1 MVGKP
6 VLRLVHRSTMVGCP
20 RTKMIV
26 EPARLGATQGLGEER
41 DIIVGFISDDG
52 LRLEQMLDR
61 LQVLEGVGRTEYR
74 GKGGAQSRAQYKC
87 SKRRRVVE
95 VVDRLPI
102 FRIARAA
109 VPPQQIGSASCRERV
124 CQEV

>member
-1 MVGKP
+1 
-6 VLRLVHRSTMVGCP
+6 
-20 RTKMIV
+20 
-26 EPARLGATQGLGEER
+26 
-41 DIIVGFISDDG
+41 
-52 LRLEQMLDR
+52 MLDR

-102 FRIARAA
+102 FRIARAD
-109 VPPQQIGSASCRERV
+109 VQPQLLGRV
-124 CQEV
+124 KRQVAEGRPGVRSEEHTSELQSLMRISYSVFCLKKKK

>member
-1 MVGKP
+1 MVG
-6 VLRLVHRSTMVGCP
+6 L
-20 RTKMIV
+20 
-26 EPARLGATQGLGEER
+26 
-41 DIIVGFISDDG
+41 ISEDG

-102 FRIARAA
+102 FRIARAD
-109 VPPQQIGSASCRERV
+109 VQPQLLGRVTRQVAEGRPELGRASCRDSGCPYV
-124 CQEV
+124 YTSVAALSLKKK